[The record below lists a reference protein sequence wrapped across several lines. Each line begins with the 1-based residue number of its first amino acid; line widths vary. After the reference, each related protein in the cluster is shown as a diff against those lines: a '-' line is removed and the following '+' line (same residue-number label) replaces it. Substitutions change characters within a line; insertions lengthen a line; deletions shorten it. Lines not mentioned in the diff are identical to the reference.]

1 MAVEK
6 MSLAKALNE
15 SLRKALDTDPK
26 VLIMGEDVG
35 KLGGVFRITDGLQ
48 KDFGEGRVIDTP
60 LAESGIVGTA
70 IGLALR
76 GYRPI
81 VEIQFD
87 GFVFPAYDQ
96 IVTQLAKMHARAL
109 GKVKMPV
116 VIRIPYGGGIGAV
129 EHHSESPEALFAHV
143 AGLKVVSPSNASDAY
158 WMMQQ
163 AVQSDDP
170 IIFFEPKRRYWDKGE
185 LDTESI
191 PGPLHKAAVAREGS
205 DLTLVAYGPMVKV
218 CLEAAAAAQEEGK
231 SVEVLDLRSM
241 SPIDFDAVQASVE
254 KTGLLVVVHEA
265 PVFYGSG
272 AEIAA
277 RITERCFY
285 HLEAPVLRVGGY
297 HAPTRRPGWRTSTCR
312 VSTGCSMP
320 STARWRTEERVVT
333 TMTETSAR
341 FREFK
346 MPDVGEGLTEAEIL
360 KWFVQPGDTVTDGQ
374 VVCEVETA
382 KAAVELPI
390 PFDGVVHELR
400 FPEGTTV
407 DVGEVIIAVDVAPGS
422 GDAPAEPEPVQEA
435 VAEPAAEEAPKGRQ
449 PVLVGYGVAE
459 SSTKRRARKGA
470 EIPGPAA
477 AAAQAEINGHR
488 AKVAESRPLA
498 KPPVRKLAKDL
509 GIDLATVTPTGEGGV
524 ITREDV
530 HAAAAPA
537 PAEAPV
543 RAEEAVAA
551 PAPVEAVAPVGR
563 ETRIPVKGVR
573 KAIAQAMVGSAFTA
587 PHVTEFVTVDVTRT
601 MKLVAELKED
611 KDMAGV
617 RVNPLLVIAKALLV
631 AIKRNPAVNAAWDEA
646 NQEIVQKHYVNLGIA
661 AATPRGLIVPNI
673 KDAHDKTL
681 PELGAALADL
691 VSTAREGKTSPAAM
705 AGGTVT
711 ITNVGVFGVDTGT
724 PILNP
729 GESAILAVGAIKLQ
743 PWVHKGKVKPRQ
755 VTTLALSFDHRLV
768 DGELGSKVLA
778 DVAAILE
785 QPKRLITWG

>member
-1 MAVEK
+1 M
-6 MSLAKALNE
+6 
-15 SLRKALDTDPK
+15 
-26 VLIMGEDVG
+26 
-35 KLGGVFRITDGLQ
+35 
-48 KDFGEGRVIDTP
+48 
-60 LAESGIVGTA
+60 
-70 IGLALR
+70 
-76 GYRPI
+76 
-81 VEIQFD
+81 
-87 GFVFPAYDQ
+87 
-96 IVTQLAKMHARAL
+96 
-109 GKVKMPV
+109 
-116 VIRIPYGGGIGAV
+116 
-129 EHHSESPEALFAHV
+129 
-143 AGLKVVSPSNASDAY
+143 
-158 WMMQQ
+158 
-163 AVQSDDP
+163 
-170 IIFFEPKRRYWDKGE
+170 
-185 LDTESI
+185 
-191 PGPLHKAAVAREGS
+191 
-205 DLTLVAYGPMVKV
+205 
-218 CLEAAAAAQEEGK
+218 
-231 SVEVLDLRSM
+231 
-241 SPIDFDAVQASVE
+241 
-254 KTGLLVVVHEA
+254 
-265 PVFYGSG
+265 
-272 AEIAA
+272 
-277 RITERCFY
+277 
-285 HLEAPVLRVGGY
+285 
-297 HAPTRRPGWRTSTCR
+297 
-312 VSTGCSMP
+312 
-320 STARWRTEERVVT
+320 T

-360 KWFVQPGDTVTDGQ
+360 KWYVQPGDTVTDGQ

-407 DVGEVIIAVDVAPGS
+407 DVGQVIIAVDVAPGS
-422 GDAPAEPEPVQEA
+422 GDAPAPAADPVQEP
-435 VAEPAAEEAPKGRQ
+435 VEEPEAEAEPKGRT

-459 SSTKRRARKGA
+459 SSTKRRPRKGA
-470 EIPGPAA
+470 PAAPEAAAVAAAVQAELNGHAAPAPAA
-477 AAAQAEINGHR
+477 APAPSVPAQGGATGG
-488 AKVAESRPLA
+488 RPLA

-509 GIDLATVTPTGEGGV
+509 GIDLATVVPTGKDGV

-537 PAEAPV
+537 SAASEAPAQAAPAPAAAEAPV
-543 RAEEAVAA
+543 ATEPTAVTDAA
-551 PAPVEAVAPVGR
+551 R
-563 ETRIPVKGVR
+563 ETRVPVKGVR

-611 KDMAGV
+611 KDMTGV

-631 AIKRNPAVNAAWDEA
+631 AIRRNPEVNAAWDEA
-646 NQEIVQKHYVNLGIA
+646 NQEIVRKHYVNLGIA

-681 PELGAALADL
+681 PQLAEALGELVA
-691 VSTAREGKTSPAAM
+691 TARDGKTSPAAM

-785 QPKRLITWG
+785 QPKRLITWA

>member
-1 MAVEK
+1 M
-6 MSLAKALNE
+6 
-15 SLRKALDTDPK
+15 
-26 VLIMGEDVG
+26 
-35 KLGGVFRITDGLQ
+35 
-48 KDFGEGRVIDTP
+48 
-60 LAESGIVGTA
+60 
-70 IGLALR
+70 
-76 GYRPI
+76 
-81 VEIQFD
+81 
-87 GFVFPAYDQ
+87 
-96 IVTQLAKMHARAL
+96 
-109 GKVKMPV
+109 
-116 VIRIPYGGGIGAV
+116 
-129 EHHSESPEALFAHV
+129 
-143 AGLKVVSPSNASDAY
+143 
-158 WMMQQ
+158 
-163 AVQSDDP
+163 
-170 IIFFEPKRRYWDKGE
+170 
-185 LDTESI
+185 
-191 PGPLHKAAVAREGS
+191 
-205 DLTLVAYGPMVKV
+205 
-218 CLEAAAAAQEEGK
+218 
-231 SVEVLDLRSM
+231 
-241 SPIDFDAVQASVE
+241 
-254 KTGLLVVVHEA
+254 
-265 PVFYGSG
+265 
-272 AEIAA
+272 
-277 RITERCFY
+277 
-285 HLEAPVLRVGGY
+285 
-297 HAPTRRPGWRTSTCR
+297 
-312 VSTGCSMP
+312 
-320 STARWRTEERVVT
+320 T

-400 FPEGTTV
+400 FAEGTTV
-407 DVGEVIIAVDVAPGS
+407 DVGQVIITVDVAPGS
-422 GDAPAEPEPVQEA
+422 GDAPAPAAAPVRETAEEPEAEA
-435 VAEPAAEEAPKGRQ
+435 EPKGRT

-459 SSTKRRARKGA
+459 ASTKRRPRKGGAAAPEAAAVAAAVQA
-470 EIPGPAA
+470 ELNGHAAPAA
-477 AAAQAEINGHR
+477 VPAPAAPDR
-488 AKVAESRPLA
+488 AGAPAGGRPLA

-509 GIDLATVTPTGEGGV
+509 GIDLATVTPTGKDGI

-530 HAAAAPA
+530 HTAAAPAAAPVTVPAPAAPA
-537 PAEAPV
+537 PAVAETPAAPV
-543 RAEEAVAA
+543 
-551 PAPVEAVAPVGR
+551 PASAR

-611 KDMAGV
+611 KEMAGV
-617 RVNPLLVIAKALLV
+617 RVNPLLIIAKALLV
-631 AIKRNPAVNAAWDEA
+631 AIKRNPEVNAAWDEA

-681 PELGAALADL
+681 PQLAAALGEL
-691 VSTAREGKTSPAAM
+691 VTTARDGKTSPAAM

-785 QPKRLITWG
+785 QPKRLITWA

>member
-1 MAVEK
+1 M
-6 MSLAKALNE
+6 
-15 SLRKALDTDPK
+15 
-26 VLIMGEDVG
+26 
-35 KLGGVFRITDGLQ
+35 
-48 KDFGEGRVIDTP
+48 
-60 LAESGIVGTA
+60 
-70 IGLALR
+70 
-76 GYRPI
+76 
-81 VEIQFD
+81 
-87 GFVFPAYDQ
+87 
-96 IVTQLAKMHARAL
+96 
-109 GKVKMPV
+109 
-116 VIRIPYGGGIGAV
+116 
-129 EHHSESPEALFAHV
+129 
-143 AGLKVVSPSNASDAY
+143 
-158 WMMQQ
+158 
-163 AVQSDDP
+163 
-170 IIFFEPKRRYWDKGE
+170 
-185 LDTESI
+185 
-191 PGPLHKAAVAREGS
+191 
-205 DLTLVAYGPMVKV
+205 
-218 CLEAAAAAQEEGK
+218 
-231 SVEVLDLRSM
+231 
-241 SPIDFDAVQASVE
+241 
-254 KTGLLVVVHEA
+254 
-265 PVFYGSG
+265 
-272 AEIAA
+272 
-277 RITERCFY
+277 
-285 HLEAPVLRVGGY
+285 
-297 HAPTRRPGWRTSTCR
+297 
-312 VSTGCSMP
+312 
-320 STARWRTEERVVT
+320 T

-407 DVGEVIIAVDVAPGS
+407 DVGQVIIAIDVAPGS
-422 GDAPAEPEPVQEA
+422 GDAPAPAAAPAQEPVEVPEA
-435 VAEPAAEEAPKGRQ
+435 EAEPKGRT

-459 SSTKRRARKGA
+459 SSTKRRPRKGA
-470 EIPGPAA
+470 SAAPEAAAVAAAVQAELNGHAAPAA
-477 AAAQAEINGHR
+477 AP
-488 AKVAESRPLA
+488 VAGAPDGGRPLA

-509 GIDLATVTPTGEGGV
+509 GIDLATVVPTGKDGV

-537 PAEAPV
+537 VTAP
-543 RAEEAVAA
+543 VAA
-551 PAPVEAVAPVGR
+551 PDPSPAASEAPAAAVASASTR

-617 RVNPLLVIAKALLV
+617 RVNPLLIIAKALLV
-631 AIKRNPAVNAAWDEA
+631 AIKRNPEVNAAWDEA

-681 PELGAALADL
+681 PQLAAALGEL
-691 VSTAREGKTSPAAM
+691 VTTARDGKTSPAAM

-743 PWVHKGKVKPRQ
+743 PWVHKGKVKARQ

-785 QPKRLITWG
+785 QPKRLITWA